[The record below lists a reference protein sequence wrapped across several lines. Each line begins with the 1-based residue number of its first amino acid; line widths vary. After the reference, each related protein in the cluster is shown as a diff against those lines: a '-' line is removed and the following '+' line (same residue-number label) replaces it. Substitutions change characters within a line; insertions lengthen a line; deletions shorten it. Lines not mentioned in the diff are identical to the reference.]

1 MDGVKWQIL
10 LKNTDIRQITMSRN
24 VKYYFYLLLVFLRC
38 VVFIIAVCAG
48 LCGLLGGGQ
57 VYQVLKH
64 FLISTATSNKDDA
77 LRYAN
82 SNREILIG
90 VCRIGILLR
99 FVFNEIINSG
109 KTYFFFLAVELAA
122 FLSKFSV

>member
-1 MDGVKWQIL
+1 MGRVKWQIL
-10 LKNTDIRQITMSRN
+10 LKKTDIRQITMSRN
-24 VKYYFYLLLVFLRC
+24 VKYYFYLFLVFLRL

-57 VYQVLKH
+57 VYRVLKH
-64 FLISTATSNKDDA
+64 FLVSTATSNKDDA

-90 VCRIGILLR
+90 GMPYWH
-99 FVFNEIINSG
+99 FVKICF
-109 KTYFFFLAVELAA
+109 
-122 FLSKFSV
+122 

>member
-1 MDGVKWQIL
+1 
-10 LKNTDIRQITMSRN
+10 MSRN
-24 VKYYFYLLLVFLRC
+24 VKNYFYLLLAFLRL

-57 VYQVLKH
+57 VYRVLKH
-64 FLISTATSNKDDA
+64 FLVSTATSNKDDA

-90 VCRIGILLR
+90 ICRIGILPR

-109 KTYFFFLAVELAA
+109 KTYFFFLAVEPAV